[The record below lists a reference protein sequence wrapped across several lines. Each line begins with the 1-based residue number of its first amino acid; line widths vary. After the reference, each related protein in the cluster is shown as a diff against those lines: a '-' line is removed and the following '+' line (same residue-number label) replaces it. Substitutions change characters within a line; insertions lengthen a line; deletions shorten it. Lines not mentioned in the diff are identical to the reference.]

1 MKRTAATIMSR
12 LRSAGRWYLE
22 SWAHLDPAVA
32 LGTVGTGLVAVPA
45 SLQSR
50 RDDVVTSQTGG

>member
-12 LRSAGRWYLE
+12 VRSAGRWYLD

-32 LGTVGTGLVAVPA
+32 LGTLGTGLVAVPA
-45 SLQSR
+45 SLELR
-50 RDDVVTSQTGG
+50 RDDRVTSQTGG